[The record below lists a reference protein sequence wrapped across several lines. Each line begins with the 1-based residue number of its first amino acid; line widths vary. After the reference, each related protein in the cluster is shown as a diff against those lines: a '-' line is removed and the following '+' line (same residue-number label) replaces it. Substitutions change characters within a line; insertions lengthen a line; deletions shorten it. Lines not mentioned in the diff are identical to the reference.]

1 MFWSA
6 LAALVS
12 SVGALRRGASRVL
25 PGAYIDHQGC
35 RGPEGGL
42 GARLASYTFMYRAAL
57 ELNMTLVCR
66 PNNWNA
72 VQHGYSNTAAI
83 IGCTDDAPPM
93 GNQVS
98 LSAVSGLPVSN
109 TALERLHAEAAHLK
123 QNVVY
128 KIPWNTDCGNS
139 GTPLTV
145 AWKWYRQ
152 QYHAVRLADPAR
164 RSPECWGG
172 GVKSSGPLTRVA
184 LQIRRGDNP
193 GRGYPA
199 ATYVR
204 ILDALFDGSIP
215 GIRAIPSETHIMV
228 ISETSWDDPEFLAF
242 DRFRSA
248 SKVNFRLGT
257 ECSEVQMF
265 ENVAHCL
272 GRLVADMDCMTT
284 SDVLLTRHGTFAAA
298 VSALQQTG
306 KSLVMKLD
314 HRTEGLDNELQIS
327 NTHKSRNIQYQM
339 SIDMPNQIDVLC

>member
-12 SVGALRRGASRVL
+12 SVGALRSSASRLL
-25 PGAYIDHQGC
+25 PGPYIAHQGC
-35 RGPEGGL
+35 WRPEGGF
-42 GARLASYTFMYRAAL
+42 GVRLAAYSILYRAAV
-57 ELNMTLVCR
+57 ELNMTPVCR
-66 PNNWNA
+66 PSNWDNI
-72 VQHGYSNTAAI
+72 QHGYNNSGAI
-83 IGCTDDAPPM
+83 LGCANDHPPM

-98 LSAVSGLPVSN
+98 LSAVSGLPVV
-109 TALERLHAEAAHLK
+109 TTTVEELHAEAARL
-123 QNVVY
+123 NPDVVY
-128 KIPWNTDCGNS
+128 EIPKNTDCGTS
-139 GTPLTV
+139 GTGLTISY
-145 AWKWYRQ
+145 KWFRQ
-152 QYHAVRLADPAR
+152 QYHTVRLADPAR

-184 LQIRRGDNP
+184 LAIRRGDNP
-193 GRGYPA
+193 ERGYPA

-215 GIRAIPSETHIMV
+215 GVRAIPDETHIMV

-242 DRFRSA
+242 DKFRSA
-248 SKVNFRLGT
+248 SKVDFRLGT

-284 SDVLLTRHGTFAAA
+284 SDVLLSSHGAFSAA

-306 KSLVMKLD
+306 KSLVMKQD
-314 HRTEGLDNELQIS
+314 HRTQGLDNELDIS
-327 NTHKSRNIQYQM
+327 NVVKIRKITYQV
-339 SIDMPNQIDVLC
+339 STDVPNQIDVSC